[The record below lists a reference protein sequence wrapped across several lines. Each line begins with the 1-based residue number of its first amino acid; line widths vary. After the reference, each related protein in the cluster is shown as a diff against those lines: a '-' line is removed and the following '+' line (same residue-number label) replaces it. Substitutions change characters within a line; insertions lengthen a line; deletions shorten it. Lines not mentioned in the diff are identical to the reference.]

1 MRSKGSGDIPSLEGV
16 GMTGREE
23 LLDQLYGFVLSG
35 DVDQA
40 VAATQEG
47 LRGDIEP
54 TALLFDAMI
63 PALEEVGRRFE
74 TGEVFLPEMLIAANA
89 MQGAMTI
96 IRPLIVAA
104 GVETIGRFVMGT
116 VAGDIHDVGK
126 KLCNVM
132 LEGAGFEVIDLGI
145 NVAGQRFV
153 DAIRDFQP
161 GVVGMSA
168 FLTTTALEFARNIE
182 LIEEAGL
189 RDQVKILIGGAP
201 VDQAMVDS
209 VGADGFAPDASSA
222 VRLTKTVLGIS

>member
-1 MRSKGSGDIPSLEGV
+1 
-16 GMTGREE
+16 MTDREE
-23 LLDQLYGFVLSG
+23 LLDRLYGFVLSG
-35 DVDQA
+35 DMDRA
-40 VAATQEG
+40 VAAAEEG

-54 TALLFDAMI
+54 TVLLFDAMI

-89 MQGAMTI
+89 MQGAMTV

-126 KLCNVM
+126 KLCDVM

-145 NVAGQRFV
+145 NVPGQRFV
-153 DAIRDFQP
+153 DAIRELHPD
-161 GVVGMSA
+161 VVGMSA

-182 LIEEAGL
+182 LIQEAGL
-189 RDQVKILIGGAP
+189 RDHVKILIGGAP
-201 VDQAMVDS
+201 VDQALVES

-222 VRLTKTVLGIS
+222 VRMTKAVMGLS

>member
-1 MRSKGSGDIPSLEGV
+1 VTD
-16 GMTGREE
+16 REE
-23 LLDQLYGFVLSG
+23 LLDELYGFVLSG
-35 DVDQA
+35 DVDRA

-54 TALLFDAMI
+54 TVLLFDAMI

-96 IRPLIVAA
+96 IRPLIAAA

-126 KLCNVM
+126 KLCDVM

-145 NVAGQRFV
+145 NVPGERFV
-153 DAIRDFQP
+153 DAIREVQP
-161 GVVGMSA
+161 DVVGMSA
-168 FLTTTALEFARNIE
+168 FLTTTALEFSRNIE

-222 VRLTKTVLGIS
+222 VRLTKTVMGLS

>member
-1 MRSKGSGDIPSLEGV
+1 MSGQ
-16 GMTGREE
+16 EE
-23 LLDQLYGFVLSG
+23 LLDRLYASVLSG

-40 VAATQEG
+40 VSVTQEG
-47 LRGDIEP
+47 LRDDVEP
-54 TALLFDAMI
+54 TTLLFDAMI

-96 IRPLIVAA
+96 LRPLIVAA

-145 NVAGQRFV
+145 NVPGRAFV
-153 DAIRDFQP
+153 DAIHELRPD
-161 GVVGMSA
+161 VVGMSA
-168 FLTTTALEFARNIE
+168 FLTTTALEFARNID
-182 LIEEAGL
+182 LIEQAGL
-189 RDQVKILIGGAP
+189 RDRVKILIGGAP

-209 VGADGFAPDASSA
+209 VGADGFAPDASAA
-222 VRLTKTVLGIS
+222 VRLTKTVMGIA

>member
-1 MRSKGSGDIPSLEGV
+1 
-16 GMTGREE
+16 MTDREE

-35 DVDQA
+35 DVDRA

-47 LRGDIEP
+47 LGSDIEP

-89 MQGAMTI
+89 MQGAMTVL
-96 IRPLIVAA
+96 RPLIVAA
-104 GVETIGRFVMGT
+104 GVETIGKFVMGT

-126 KLCNVM
+126 KLCIVM

-145 NVAGQRFV
+145 NVPGQGFV
-153 DAIRDFQP
+153 DAIREVQP
-161 GVVGMSA
+161 DVVGMSA

-182 LIEEAGL
+182 LIEAAGL

-201 VDQAMVDS
+201 VDQALVDS

-222 VRLTKTVLGIS
+222 VRMTKTVMGIS

>member
-1 MRSKGSGDIPSLEGV
+1 V
-16 GMTGREE
+16 TGHEE
-23 LLDQLYGFVLSG
+23 LLDQLYGAVLSG
-35 DVDQA
+35 DVNRA
-40 VAATQEG
+40 VEVTQEG
-47 LRGDIEP
+47 LGSDVEP
-54 TALLFDAMI
+54 TVLLFDAMI
-63 PALEEVGRRFE
+63 PALEEIGRRFE

-96 IRPLIVAA
+96 LRPLIVAA

-126 KLCNVM
+126 NLCNVM

-145 NVAGQRFV
+145 NVPAQAFV
-153 DAIRDFQP
+153 DAIREMEPD
-161 GVVGMSA
+161 VVGMSA

-189 RDQVKILIGGAP
+189 RDRVKILIGGAP
-201 VDQAMVDS
+201 VDQALVDS

-222 VRLTKTVLGIS
+222 VRITKAVMGA

>member
-1 MRSKGSGDIPSLEGV
+1 V
-16 GMTGREE
+16 TGREE
-23 LLDQLYGFVLSG
+23 LLDQLYGSVLSG
-35 DVDQA
+35 DVDRA
-40 VAATQEG
+40 VVVTQEG
-47 LRGDIEP
+47 LRSDIEP
-54 TALLFDAMI
+54 TTLLFDAMI

-96 IRPLIVAA
+96 LRPLIVAA

-126 KLCNVM
+126 NLCNVM

-145 NVAGQRFV
+145 NVPAQAFV
-153 DAIRDFQP
+153 DAIREVRPD
-161 GVVGMSA
+161 VVGMSA
-168 FLTTTALEFARNIE
+168 FLTTTALEFARNIH

-189 RDQVKILIGGAP
+189 RDRVKILIGGAP
-201 VDQAMVDS
+201 VDQALVES

-222 VRLTKTVLGIS
+222 VRMTKTVMGIS

>member
-1 MRSKGSGDIPSLEGV
+1 
-16 GMTGREE
+16 MTDREE

-47 LRGDIEP
+47 LGSDIEP

-96 IRPLIVAA
+96 LRPLIVAA

-126 KLCNVM
+126 KLCIVM

-145 NVAGQRFV
+145 NVPAQGFV
-153 DAIRDFQP
+153 DAIREVQP
-161 GVVGMSA
+161 DVVGMSA

-182 LIEEAGL
+182 LIEAAGL

-201 VDQAMVDS
+201 VDQALVDS

-222 VRLTKTVLGIS
+222 VRLTKTVMGIS